1 MPCRNTARPAPNHV
15 RAVFRTS
22 AAFFEMPRMATF
34 EDLADRL
41 CRLSE
46 RRDEPLTS
54 LEIDTKLT
62 RELRSARVA
71 AMRQLIG
78 MGDGPAGPQR

>member
-1 MPCRNTARPAPNHV
+1 
-15 RAVFRTS
+15 
-22 AAFFEMPRMATF
+22 MATF

-46 RRDEPLTS
+46 RRDEPLTRI
-54 LEIDTKLT
+54 EIDTELT
-62 RELRSARVA
+62 RGLRGARVA

-78 MGDGPAGPQR
+78 MGDGPTGAQR